1 MDSRASDVLKKQRY
15 LAAQTLQKA
24 DDMREK
30 SPLNGK
36 GPTRSSRFVLS
47 PPTQDWEDTR
57 SDNGSMLQPR
67 QYRAVNITELEEDK
81 TIHLQAT
88 PQKVSFE
95 PKEIAARSTME
106 KIADQTRRKLAMEQ
120 MAPDIHAILNNS
132 IAPEVRELSGM
143 YSGRSSTDSAVHLLR
158 SDDRPDVSLPRT
170 ADMSRV
176 SAMRESIS
184 SNASKNVQGDF
195 WDLPANEAAAPFA
208 SSWMQKELTQLE
220 DISFHP
226 AESQQS
232 RLMADELAWE
242 QENAI
247 IPQMNANKGSKS
259 GISPV
264 ERLKL
269 PRNLKNHVDFSCFS
283 GYLAQEEAG
292 PMHATRIEDSSYCS
306 VGEYFNKMSDD
317 LKGMISQTSPPR
329 RTPLPLVDVSN
340 IEHTDESNGKTPA
353 KSRTNPQ
360 SLSDTTD
367 KENSLSVSKIMKAI
381 DAIHLEDSPSDF
393 INKIQH
399 LRKGKSGRDGLTR
412 ERPSMPST
420 PKPQSPAVVH
430 KTASLRTDLASVVQ
444 TPSFVSDLKEAKQ
457 RALKPGN
464 LSDTASFTESL
475 LESSA
480 FVPIDPRVITSS
492 PKEMSA
498 PSSAAKSVQSEVD
511 GTYNVSTAKKPFLN
525 TYRVSTATKLSENQL
540 DLPPIPMIR
549 EAPKCQKKIAL
560 EGPPVKPNRKR
571 RSSSAT
577 RQELLD
583 AEEKRL
589 DVANTQ
595 QKRSRSPTNIAELK
609 AVSSQLTVYN
619 ETPKSSIPSQRSV
632 QPKQTN
638 RSFLSPEPRNR
649 DIYTND
655 KSPFTSPKSI
665 GSSDLGE
672 VDRAAY
678 SEPSKSPKRY
688 NMLGSARSA
697 SQCSVASSEFSHR
710 DGVLP
715 LKATHSELS
724 WPSTKLRRS
733 EKKSIQIK
741 NMSNKKLIIKAS
753 ITGPGFQLCG
763 TEQVLTL
770 HSQECRTVTI
780 DFCPTVIGP
789 AVGLLSFLP
798 PHDNYAHRSVS
809 LFGYGGEASIRAE
822 GIQKGP
828 TGPYLE
834 LGQARNLGRPLE
846 KSFTLYN
853 KGSLPAF
860 ARIAIDMKKVDQT
873 FLASA
878 VFVQPQKVI
887 IPPNTYVHI
896 NVSFKPRRQEIAK
909 ILQKHV
915 DVLSITNLHIIWGD
929 EATRHRIRRIISMI
943 KRNDLHEENLSPL
956 ASVCEFI
963 PNEREFSELDCFA
976 ENLFQTVHELFL
988 TFREYELVLTIDRAL
1003 DETMIDFTLTED
1015 SSALFKTMCISSE
1028 GGSPRLP
1035 EDISPALQSAKRQ
1048 SGESWSVRP
1057 TFLEFSSSE
1066 RTKQFVIKSNF
1077 YTTQFFDLNS
1087 NFRPLFK
1094 FSPMEGQ
1101 IRPGQE
1107 VIVNVNFLTGPQPQQ
1122 PVFIVVYIE
1131 NEKITIPV
1139 HIRNRNRYETGV
1151 AH

>member
-15 LAAQTLQKA
+15 LAAQTLQRA
-24 DDMREK
+24 DDMRER

-36 GPTRSSRFVLS
+36 TTTKSSRLLLS
-47 PPTQDWEDTR
+47 PPTQDWDDTR
-57 SDNGSMLQPR
+57 SENGSMLLQPR

-106 KIADQTRRKLAMEQ
+106 KFSSEQSRRKLAMEQ
-120 MAPDIHAILNNS
+120 MAPDIHAILNES

-143 YSGRSSTDSAVHLLR
+143 YSGRMSTDSAADLLR
-158 SDDRPDVSLPRT
+158 RDDRPDVSLPRT
-170 ADMSRV
+170 ADMSRI

-184 SNASKNVQGDF
+184 SNASKAGAGGDF
-195 WDLPANEAAAPFA
+195 WDLPASGAAGAAAPFA

-232 RLMADELAWE
+232 RLLADELAWE

-247 IPQMNANKGSKS
+247 IPQMNAQKPTTKGQ
-259 GISPV
+259 SPM
-264 ERLKL
+264 ERLKI

-283 GYLAQEEAG
+283 GYLAQEEAE
-292 PMHATRIEDSSYCS
+292 PMQATRIEDSSYCS

-317 LKGMISQTSPPR
+317 LKGMISESSPPR

-340 IEHTDESNGKTPA
+340 IEATDESSGKTPIKPSA
-353 KSRTNPQ
+353 HAD
-360 SLSDTTD
+360 SLSDATD

-381 DAIHLEDSPSDF
+381 GAIHLEDSPSDF

-399 LRKGKSGRDGLTR
+399 LRKGKSGR
-412 ERPSMPST
+412 PSMPST
-420 PKPQSPAVVH
+420 PKPKSPAAAAVH
-430 KTASLRTDLASVVQ
+430 KTASLKTDLASVVQ
-444 TPSFVSDLKEAKQ
+444 TPSFVRDLQQAKQ
-457 RALKPGN
+457 RPPKCGN

-492 PKEMSA
+492 PKEVSA
-498 PSSAAKSVQSEVD
+498 PSSVAKSDRSD
-511 GTYNVSTAKKPFLN
+511 ASTAKKPFLN
-525 TYRVSTATKLSENQL
+525 TYRVSTATKLSPNQL
-540 DLPPIPMIR
+540 ELPPIPMIR
-549 EAPKCQKKIAL
+549 EAPKCQKQIL
-560 EGPPVKPNRKR
+560 TDGPPVKPNRKR

-589 DVANTQ
+589 EVTRAH
-595 QKRSRSPTNIAELK
+595 QKRSRSPANGAELK
-609 AVSSQLTVYN
+609 AVASHLTVYN
-619 ETPKSSIPSQRSV
+619 ETPKSTIPSQRAV
-632 QPKQTN
+632 AQQPKQQAN

-649 DIYTND
+649 DIYVND
-655 KSPFTSPKSI
+655 RSPFTSPKSV
-665 GSSDLGE
+665 GSTDMGE
-672 VDRAAY
+672 IDRAAY
-678 SEPSKSPKRY
+678 SEPSKSPRRY

-697 SQCSVASSEFSHR
+697 SQCSVTGSEFSHK

-715 LKATHSELS
+715 LKSTHSELS
-724 WPSTKLRRS
+724 WPSTKLRKS

-741 NMSNKKLIIKAS
+741 NMSNKKLIIKSS

-798 PHDNYAHRSVS
+798 PHDNYVHRSVS

-853 KGSLPAF
+853 KGNLPAF
-860 ARIAIDMKKVDQT
+860 ARIGIDMKKVDQT

-878 VFVQPQKVI
+878 VIVQPQKVI

-929 EATRHRIRRIISMI
+929 EPTRHRLRRIISLI
-943 KRNDLHEENLSPL
+943 KRNELQEENLSPL

-963 PNEREFSELDCFA
+963 PNEREFDELDCFT

-1015 SSALFKTMCISSE
+1015 SSALFKTMYISD
-1028 GGSPRLP
+1028 GGSPRMP
-1035 EDISPALQSAKRQ
+1035 EDISPAALQSAKRQ

-1057 TFLEFSSSE
+1057 TSLEFSHSE

-1077 YTTQFFDLNS
+1077 YTMQFFDLNS

-1094 FSPMEGQ
+1094 FSPGEGQ

-1107 VIVNVNFLTGPQPQQ
+1107 VIVNVDFLMGPHPQQ

-1139 HIRNRNRYETGV
+1139 HIRNRVQQN
-1151 AH
+1151 

>member
-1 MDSRASDVLKKQRY
+1 MDSRALDALKKQRY

-24 DDMREK
+24 DDMRER
-30 SPLNGK
+30 SPINGK
-36 GPTRSSRFVLS
+36 SIARNNRFVAS
-47 PPTQDWEDTR
+47 PPTQDWDDTR

-67 QYRAVNITELEEDK
+67 QCRTINITELEEDK
-81 TIHLQAT
+81 TIHVQAT
-88 PQKVSFE
+88 PQKLSFD
-95 PKEIAARSTME
+95 PNEISASSSIKHLSSE
-106 KIADQTRRKLAMEQ
+106 QTRRKLPLEQ
-120 MAPDIHAILNNS
+120 MAPDIHAILNES

-143 YSGRSSTDSAVHLLR
+143 YSSRASNSHDLAMHLLQ
-158 SDDRPDVSLPRT
+158 SDDRADVSLPRT
-170 ADMSRV
+170 ADMSRL
-176 SAMRESIS
+176 SAMRESLS
-184 SNASKNVQGDF
+184 SNVSKSAQEDF
-195 WDLPANEAAAPFA
+195 WDLPATGAAPPFA

-220 DISFHP
+220 DISFQP

-232 RLMADELAWE
+232 RLIADELAWE
-242 QENAI
+242 QEYAVL
-247 IPQMNANKGSKS
+247 PQLNTEIKTKNTSHADR
-259 GISPV
+259 P
-264 ERLKL
+264 KL

-283 GYLAQEEAG
+283 GYLGQVE
-292 PMHATRIEDSSYCS
+292 PLQATRVEDTSFCS

-317 LKGMISQTSPPR
+317 LHGMISETSPPR
-329 RTPLPLVDVSN
+329 RTPLPLVDLSN
-340 IEHTDESNGKTPA
+340 LGSCESGGKTPA
-353 KSRTNPQ
+353 KPRRNAESISN
-360 SLSDTTD
+360 TTD
-367 KENSLSVSKIMKAI
+367 KENSLSVSELMKAI
-381 DAIHLEDSPSDF
+381 GSIKLEDSPTEF

-399 LRKGKSGRDGLTR
+399 MSKGKAGELTKN
-412 ERPSMPST
+412 RPSMPTT
-420 PKPQSPAVVH
+420 PKPHSSTTVH
-430 KTASLRTDLASVVQ
+430 KTASLKTDLASVVQ
-444 TPSFVSDLKEAKQ
+444 TPSFMRDLEKAKTHTAQ
-457 RALKPGN
+457 HGN

-480 FVPIDPRVITSS
+480 FIPKDPRLVTSS
-492 PKEMSA
+492 PVDLSA
-498 PSSAAKSVQSEVD
+498 PPSAAKSTQNGID
-511 GTYNVSTAKKPFLN
+511 GTYNISTAKKPLLD
-525 TYRVSTATKLSENQL
+525 TYRLSTADQQEHSFVPVIHE
-540 DLPPIPMIR
+540 P
-549 EAPKCQKKIAL
+549 PKCQKKIQL
-560 EGPPVKPNRKR
+560 EVPPLKPSRKR

-577 RQELLD
+577 RKELIE

-589 DVANTQ
+589 EAAQ
-595 QKRSRSPTNIAELK
+595 IHQKRSRSPTNIAELK
-609 AVSSQLTVYN
+609 AVSSHMTVHN
-619 ETPKSSIPSQRSV
+619 ETPKSSIPSQRS
-632 QPKQTN
+632 QPKSTN

-649 DIYTND
+649 DVYPSD
-655 KSPFTSPKSI
+655 KSPFTSPKSAV
-665 GSSDLGE
+665 SSDLRE
-672 VDRAAY
+672 MNRATY

-688 NMLGSARSA
+688 NTLGAARSA
-697 SQCSVASSEFSHR
+697 SQCSVTSSEFSHK
-710 DGVLP
+710 DGILP

-724 WPSTKLRRS
+724 WPSTKLRKS
-733 EKKSIQIK
+733 EKKSLQIK

-860 ARIAIDMKKVDQT
+860 ARVAIDMKKVDQT
-873 FLASA
+873 FLATA

-909 ILQKHV
+909 ILQKQV

-929 EATRHRIRRIISMI
+929 EATRHRIRRIISLI
-943 KRNDLHEENLSPL
+943 KRNDLQDDNFSPL

-963 PNEREFSELDCFA
+963 PNESEFSELECFS

-988 TFREYELVLTIDRAL
+988 TFREYELVLTVDRAL

-1015 SSALFKTMCISSE
+1015 SSALFKTMCLSD

-1035 EDISPALQSAKRQ
+1035 DDISPALQSAKRQ

-1057 TFLEFSSSE
+1057 TFLEFTAAE

-1077 YTTQFFDLNS
+1077 YTTQFFELNS

-1107 VIVNVNFLTGPQPQQ
+1107 VIVNVNFQTGPQPQQ
-1122 PVFIVVYIE
+1122 PIVIVVYIE

-1139 HIRNRNRYETGV
+1139 HIRYRGRHDNGLY
-1151 AH
+1151 

>member
-1 MDSRASDVLKKQRY
+1 MDSKALDVLKKQRF

-24 DDMREK
+24 DDMRER

-36 GPTRSSRFVLS
+36 NIARSSRFMTS
-47 PPTQDWEDTR
+47 PPTQDWEDSR
-57 SDNGSMLQPR
+57 SDNGSLIQPR
-67 QYRAVNITELEEDK
+67 QCKTINITELEEDK

-88 PQKVSFE
+88 PQKLSFE

-106 KIADQTRRKLAMEQ
+106 KFSSEQSRRKLPLEQ
-120 MAPDIHAILNNS
+120 MAPEIHAILNNS
-132 IAPEVRELSGM
+132 IAAEVRELSGGM
-143 YSGRSSTDSAVHLLR
+143 YSGRTSNFNDSDVHLLR
-158 SDDRPDVSLPRT
+158 SDDRADMSLPRT
-170 ADMSRV
+170 ADMSHL
-176 SAMRESIS
+176 SAMRDSLS
-184 SNASKNVQGDF
+184 SNASKSAQVDF
-195 WDLPANEAAAPFA
+195 WDLPGTGASAPFA

-220 DISFHP
+220 DISFQP

-232 RLMADELAWE
+232 RLIADELAWE

-247 IPQMNANKGSKS
+247 IPQNNANNMAKNA
-259 GISPV
+259 SPV
-264 ERLKL
+264 ERHKL
-269 PRNLKNHVDFSCFS
+269 PQNLKDHVDFSCFS
-283 GYLAQEEAG
+283 GYLGQDEVE
-292 PMHATRIEDSSYCS
+292 PLQATRVEDSSYCS

-317 LKGMISQTSPPR
+317 LKGIISETSPPR
-329 RTPLPLVDVSN
+329 RTPLPLVDLSN
-340 IEHTDESNGKTPA
+340 LGSGGKTPA
-353 KSRTNPQ
+353 KSRRNQ
-360 SLSDTTD
+360 DSLSSDTTD

-381 DAIHLEDSPSDF
+381 GSIKLEDSPTEF

-399 LRKGKSGRDGLTR
+399 MRGGKSNNSELAKH
-412 ERPSMPST
+412 RPSMPTT
-420 PKPQSPAVVH
+420 PRPELTGAVH
-430 KTASLRTDLASVVQ
+430 KTASMKTDLASVVQ
-444 TPSFVSDLKEAKQ
+444 TPSFMRDLEKAKQ
-457 RALKPGN
+457 RYAETGN
-464 LSDTASFTESL
+464 LSETASFTESL

-480 FVPIDPRVITSS
+480 FVPKEPRVTTSS
-492 PKEMSA
+492 PKIFMPHSVT
-498 PSSAAKSVQSEVD
+498 KSDHNGTD
-511 GTYNVSTAKKPFLN
+511 GTYNISTAKKPLLN
-525 TYRVSTATKLSENQL
+525 TYRVSTATKISEDQRK
-540 DLPPIPMIR
+540 LPTVPVIR
-549 EAPKCQKKIAL
+549 APPKCQKQIQL
-560 EGPPVKPNRKR
+560 EDIPMKPNRKR

-577 RQELLD
+577 RQELIE

-589 DVANTQ
+589 EAVQIN
-595 QKRSRSPTNIAELK
+595 QKRSRSPTNMEELK
-609 AVSSQLTVYN
+609 AVSSHMTVYN

-632 QPKQTN
+632 QPKPTN

-649 DIYTND
+649 DIYSND
-655 KSPFTSPKSI
+655 RSPFTSPKSA
-665 GSSDLGE
+665 GSLDYGE
-672 VDRAAY
+672 NDRAAF

-688 NMLGSARSA
+688 NNLGPLRCA
-697 SQCSVASSEFSHR
+697 SQCSVTSSASEFSHK
-710 DGVLP
+710 DGTLP

-724 WPSTKLRRS
+724 WPSTKLRKS
-733 EKKSIQIK
+733 EKRSLQIK
-741 NMSNKKLIIKAS
+741 NMSNKKLIIKAC

-763 TEQVLTL
+763 NEQVLTL
-770 HSQECRTVTI
+770 HSQECRTITI
-780 DFCPTVIGP
+780 DFCPTVNGP

-798 PHDNYAHRSVS
+798 PHDNYAQRSVS

-834 LGQARNLGRPLE
+834 LGTAHNLGRPLE

-853 KGSLPAF
+853 KGSLAAF

-873 FLASA
+873 FLATA

-896 NVSFKPRRQEIAK
+896 NVSFRPRRQEIAK
-909 ILQKHV
+909 ILQKQV

-929 EATRHRIRRIISMI
+929 EATRHRIRRIITLI
-943 KRNDLHEENLSPL
+943 KRNGLQDDNLSPL

-963 PNEREFSELDCFA
+963 PNERELNELECFT

-988 TFREYELVLTIDRAL
+988 TFREYELVLTVDRAL

-1015 SSALFKTMCISSE
+1015 SSTLFRTMCLSD

-1035 EDISPALQSAKRQ
+1035 EEISPALQSAKRQ

-1057 TFLEFSSSE
+1057 TFLEFSSAE

-1077 YTTQFFDLNS
+1077 YTTQFFELNS

-1107 VIVNVNFLTGPQPQQ
+1107 VIVNVNHQTGPQPQQ

-1139 HIRNRNRYETGV
+1139 HIRTRSRNDMGLS
-1151 AH
+1151 H